1 MRKVGLGLMPKLMGQ
16 DWTWAFG
23 LLDRRTMVAN
33 RTMGLLNCKV
43 MTRDLWATD
52 YGPARQ
58 TPPPLFFDLLLCSGK
73 SVVAWKA
80 CYGRKWRN
88 GASLQLVDPS
98 LSPGL
103 RLHRTS
109 RFDFGFSTAFQFE
122 NRGPIVV
129 FSDKTCSILCSR
141 APLRRFLPSS
151 MVRNQRPG
159 KRGDIVA

>member
-1 MRKVGLGLMPKLMGQ
+1 
-16 DWTWAFG
+16 
-23 LLDRRTMVAN
+23 MVAN
-33 RTMGLLNCKV
+33 GTMGLLNCRV

-52 YGPARQ
+52 HRLARQ
-58 TPPPLFFDLLLCSGK
+58 TAPFDLLLCSGK

-88 GASLQLVDPS
+88 GASLQLVDSS

-109 RFDFGFSTAFQFE
+109 RFDFGFNTAFRFE

-129 FSDKTCSILCSR
+129 FSDKTRSILCTR
-141 APLRRFLPSS
+141 APLQRFLSSS
-151 MVRNQRPG
+151 MGRNQRPG
-159 KRGDIVA
+159 KRGDIIAGYIRNTISL